1 MSIYWKNI
9 VCDNNDNNVD
19 KKILYNIN
27 IIVIF
32 KYVHILKNTIRY
44 DVETIYCHK
53 EMLSLFYNCLS
64 DLRTVLVSQW
74 FSQWASQLFSQWA
87 SQLLSQWAS

>member
-1 MSIYWKNI
+1 MIKIIFYNSNIIVIFNYVNILKNT

-19 KKILYNIN
+19 KKIIYNIN

-32 KYVHILKNTIRY
+32 KYVHILKNY
-44 DVETIYCHK
+44 VSDDVETIYCHK

-64 DLRTVLVSQW
+64 DLRTVLVSQ
-74 FSQWASQLFSQWA
+74 
-87 SQLLSQWAS
+87 